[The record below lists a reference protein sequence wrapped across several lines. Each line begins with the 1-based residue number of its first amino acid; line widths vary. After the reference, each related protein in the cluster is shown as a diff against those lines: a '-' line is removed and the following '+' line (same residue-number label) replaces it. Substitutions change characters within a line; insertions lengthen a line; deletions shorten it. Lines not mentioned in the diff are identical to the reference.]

1 MFVNIKLLRQKIGEK
16 GLTIGEFSNEI
27 GIDSSTFYRKV
38 DAGGYKFTIGQ
49 MHKTVDTLN
58 LNKQE
63 AIDIFLQE
71 NSQ

>member
-38 DAGGYKFTIGQ
+38 NAGGYKFTIGQ

-71 NSQ
+71 NPQ

>member
-1 MFVNIKLLRQKIGEK
+1 MFVNIKLLRQKIEEQ

-27 GIDSSTFYRKV
+27 GINPSTFYRKV
-38 DAGGYKFTIGQ
+38 DNGGYKFTIGQ
-49 MHKTVDTLN
+49 MHKSVAVLD

-63 AIDIFLQE
+63 AIDIFLNG